1 MIRRTPS
8 SATQGQPTTPPAP
21 SAAKPEPNSAP
32 AAQPP
37 ALSSSAQVLRE
48 RWNELPE
55 IKMNNWRLAG
65 HRIVAATRA
74 HDTHLEIDVLRTKL
88 MGMIRQNGWKT
99 LGITSP
105 RGGSGKTT
113 LALNLAFSFAWQS
126 DFRVGL
132 LDLDLRRPKI
142 AKVLHCE
149 QSHDIEGFL
158 RGYRSLPQSLIR
170 HRNNLVVATNAVPVP
185 EAAELLM
192 ECVPGTAISR
202 MRDMLGL
209 DLLLYDLS
217 PMLASDDAL
226 AVLPGVDAM
235 LLVAAAGETSMSELD
250 VCERELSRPGKLAGI
265 VLNKCTYLTERFGY

>member
-1 MIRRTPS
+1 MTHRTPS
-8 SATQGQPTTPPAP
+8 STKPNQPTPPALEV
-21 SAAKPEPNSAP
+21 AAP
-32 AAQPP
+32 AATVRPTLPP
-37 ALSSSAQVLRE
+37 PSALAPSAHMMKE

-55 IKMNNWRLAG
+55 IRMNNWRLAG

-74 HDTHLEIDVLRTKL
+74 HDTHLEIDFLRTKL
-88 MGMIRQNGWKT
+88 MAMIRENGWST

-113 LALNLAFSFAWQS
+113 LALNLAFSFAWQAN
-126 DFRVGL
+126 FKVGL

-142 AKVLHCE
+142 SKVLHCE
-149 QSHDIEGFL
+149 QSYDIEGFL
-158 RGYRSLPQSLIR
+158 RGYRSMPQSLVR
-170 HRNNLVVATNAVPVP
+170 HRNNLVIATNAVPVP

-192 ECVPGTAISR
+192 ECVPGKAISQ
-202 MRDMLGL
+202 MREMLGL

-235 LLVAAAGETSMSELD
+235 LLVAAAGETTMSELD
-250 VCERELSRPGKLAGI
+250 ICERELSRPGKLAGI
-265 VLNKCTYLTERFGY
+265 VLNKCGFLPERFGY